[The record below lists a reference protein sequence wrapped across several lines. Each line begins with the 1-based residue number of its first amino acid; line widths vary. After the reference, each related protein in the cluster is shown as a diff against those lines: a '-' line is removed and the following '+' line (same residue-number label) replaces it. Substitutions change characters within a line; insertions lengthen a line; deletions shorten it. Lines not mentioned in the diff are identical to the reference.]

1 MNVVFWFVTNVSSKT
16 IDRCVDVITV
26 IHVISCMRWFE
37 NKPSP
42 QEWFNELIKFLVKMS
57 RNVQRNFVL
66 WSHVPIFFI
75 WTRAIHVVEYSFEIT
90 IDYSPFIFTCCPIPF
105 IHGIVICH
113 DRNIYL
119 SLCFTIWWQQF
130 QNCSQVHLVERSHS
144 WLFGSRTWEERPRG
158 ELAAALGW
166 C

>member
-1 MNVVFWFVTNVSSKT
+1 M
-16 IDRCVDVITV
+16 ITV
-26 IHVISCMRWFE
+26 IHVISCMRSFQ
-37 NKPSP
+37 NKSSP

-66 WSHVPIFFI
+66 WSHVHCLHLNPCHSRSWI
-75 WTRAIHVVEYSFEIT
+75 YSFEIT
-90 IDYSPFIFTCCPIPF
+90 IDYSPFIFTCCPNPL
-105 IHGIVICH
+105 IHGIVVCH

-119 SLCFTIWWQQF
+119 SLCFTIWWRQF
-130 QNCSQVHLVERSHS
+130 RNCSQVHLVERSHS
-144 WLFGSRTWEERPRG
+144 WVFGSRTWEERPRG